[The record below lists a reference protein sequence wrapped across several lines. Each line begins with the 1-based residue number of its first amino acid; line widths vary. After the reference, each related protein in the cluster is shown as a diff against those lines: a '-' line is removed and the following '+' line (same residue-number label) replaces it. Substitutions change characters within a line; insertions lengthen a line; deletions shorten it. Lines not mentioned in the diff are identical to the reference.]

1 MSNRLNGL
9 NGKINS
15 SLKKYMNDSIN
26 ESMRKKME
34 YFTRAKFT
42 SLLKNI
48 TYKNDQQMTSSNQ
61 DILTESTN
69 VEQNNNKN
77 TTIIDSNYSNYSNY
91 LNSFFYHFYSKIK
104 TNFFVFLLLIYNGDH
119 NK

>member
-1 MSNRLNGL
+1 MSNRL

-34 YFTRAKFT
+34 YYNGVKYTNI
-42 SLLKNI
+42 LKNI
-48 TYKNDQQMTSSNQ
+48 TYTDTNKINIQKEETTEIEKNSE
-61 DILTESTN
+61 LTVCDNYTN
-69 VEQNNNKN
+69 YNKYL
-77 TTIIDSNYSNYSNY
+77 YSFVS
-91 LNSFFYHFYSKIK
+91 HFYSKIK